1 MAKNKKRRIIVVAA
15 LCCAMLLLFFPIVYS
30 PPAETA
36 YLSSEPWA
44 KEVKFVGWDY
54 VRYNY
59 YLYRNIMLG
68 YPWVVRMA
76 YTIVFF
82 CCVATF
88 LLFIA
93 MAWDVYR
100 RRKMDRKNERLR
112 KRYYDKIMELA
123 RMDHSLSIPE
133 IKSAIEYKKRDW
145 SFEEYRLWAYMLI
158 DIRSENGVTEAG
170 LVNLRRTV
178 QLIGLQSFI
187 EDGLMSGKRKNKV
200 RFIQAARLLR
210 INLPDSIMARLVNDR
225 DMSLRK
231 AARLYYMLA
240 NKDDPYAF
248 FENDTL
254 ETEFT
259 AWDKVELHQLFSNLR
274 AADRALPALVPMIE
288 RATNPEMGSFLIRE
302 TAYWGNEAD
311 VRNLMQY
318 FTSKEMAYREASF
331 VGLGLRRFSEA
342 ERAMQHEFFN
352 QTEYLRRVILNA
364 LLEIRTG
371 MAINFFVNA
380 YYFSTSYYTK
390 RTALRCL
397 WLYGP
402 EAQMRFSQLKNEA
415 SPDMLILFEHVE
427 NPIINHDDV

>member
-100 RRKMDRKNERLR
+100 RRKLDRKNERLR

-133 IKSAIEYKKRDW
+133 IKSAIEYKK
-145 SFEEYRLWAYMLI
+145 
-158 DIRSENGVTEAG
+158 TG
-170 LVNLRRTV
+170 LVFRGISV
-178 QLIGLQSFI
+178 
-187 EDGLMSGKRKNKV
+187 
-200 RFIQAARLLR
+200 
-210 INLPDSIMARLVNDR
+210 
-225 DMSLRK
+225 
-231 AARLYYMLA
+231 
-240 NKDDPYAF
+240 
-248 FENDTL
+248 
-254 ETEFT
+254 
-259 AWDKVELHQLFSNLR
+259 
-274 AADRALPALVPMIE
+274 
-288 RATNPEMGSFLIRE
+288 
-302 TAYWGNEAD
+302 
-311 VRNLMQY
+311 
-318 FTSKEMAYREASF
+318 
-331 VGLGLRRFSEA
+331 VGLYVDRYPIRKWRHGGGTCKFAPNRSVDRF
-342 ERAMQHEFFN
+342 
-352 QTEYLRRVILNA
+352 
-364 LLEIRTG
+364 
-371 MAINFFVNA
+371 AIF
-380 YYFSTSYYTK
+380 Y
-390 RTALRCL
+390 
-397 WLYGP
+397 
-402 EAQMRFSQLKNEA
+402 
-415 SPDMLILFEHVE
+415 
-427 NPIINHDDV
+427 

>member
-100 RRKMDRKNERLR
+100 RRKLDRKNERLR

-133 IKSAIEYKKRDW
+133 IKSAIEYIHLSIIDHVKELLAGTNKTVSEIAYEVGFQYPHHLSRMFKKTVGYTPN
-145 SFEEYRLWAYMLI
+145 EYRKAY
-158 DIRSENGVTEAG
+158 SA
-170 LVNLRRTV
+170 
-178 QLIGLQSFI
+178 
-187 EDGLMSGKRKNKV
+187 
-200 RFIQAARLLR
+200 
-210 INLPDSIMARLVNDR
+210 
-225 DMSLRK
+225 
-231 AARLYYMLA
+231 
-240 NKDDPYAF
+240 
-248 FENDTL
+248 
-254 ETEFT
+254 
-259 AWDKVELHQLFSNLR
+259 
-274 AADRALPALVPMIE
+274 
-288 RATNPEMGSFLIRE
+288 
-302 TAYWGNEAD
+302 
-311 VRNLMQY
+311 
-318 FTSKEMAYREASF
+318 
-331 VGLGLRRFSEA
+331 
-342 ERAMQHEFFN
+342 
-352 QTEYLRRVILNA
+352 
-364 LLEIRTG
+364 
-371 MAINFFVNA
+371 
-380 YYFSTSYYTK
+380 
-390 RTALRCL
+390 
-397 WLYGP
+397 
-402 EAQMRFSQLKNEA
+402 
-415 SPDMLILFEHVE
+415 
-427 NPIINHDDV
+427 

>member
-1 MAKNKKRRIIVVAA
+1 
-15 LCCAMLLLFFPIVYS
+15 
-30 PPAETA
+30 
-36 YLSSEPWA
+36 
-44 KEVKFVGWDY
+44 
-54 VRYNY
+54 
-59 YLYRNIMLG
+59 
-68 YPWVVRMA
+68 
-76 YTIVFF
+76 
-82 CCVATF
+82 
-88 LLFIA
+88 
-93 MAWDVYR
+93 
-100 RRKMDRKNERLR
+100 
-112 KRYYDKIMELA
+112 
-123 RMDHSLSIPE
+123 
-133 IKSAIEYKKRDW
+133 
-145 SFEEYRLWAYMLI
+145 
-158 DIRSENGVTEAG
+158 
-170 LVNLRRTV
+170 
-178 QLIGLQSFI
+178 
-187 EDGLMSGKRKNKV
+187 
-200 RFIQAARLLR
+200 
-210 INLPDSIMARLVNDR
+210 MARLVNDR

-288 RATNPEMGSFLIRE
+288 RATNPEIGSFLIRE

-415 SPDMLILFEHVE
+415 SSDMLILFEHVE

>member
-100 RRKMDRKNERLR
+100 RRKLDRKNERLR

-225 DMSLRK
+225 DMNLRK

-274 AADRALPALVPMIE
+274 AADRAL
-288 RATNPEMGSFLIRE
+288 
-302 TAYWGNEAD
+302 D

-318 FTSKEMAYREASF
+318 VTSKEMAYREASF